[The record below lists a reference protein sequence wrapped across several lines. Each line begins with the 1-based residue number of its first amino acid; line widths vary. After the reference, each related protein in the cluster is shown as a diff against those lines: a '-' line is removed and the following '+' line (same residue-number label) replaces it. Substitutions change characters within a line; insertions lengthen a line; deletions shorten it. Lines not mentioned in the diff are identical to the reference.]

1 MQHPQETMANNHNL
15 KIISFNINGVLNPT
29 KRSKILSKMKKEN
42 AQIVLL
48 QETHLNST
56 EHEKLKRMGFSKV
69 YYSSYKS
76 GHRRGVAILL
86 SHRVPFEH
94 LSEIKD
100 KEGRYLLISGKI
112 EGVQITLL
120 NVYAPP
126 W

>member
-1 MQHPQETMANNHNL
+1 MADNHNL

-48 QETHLNST
+48 QEMHLNSNS

-76 GHRRGVAILL
+76 DHRRGVAILL
-86 SHRVPFEH
+86 SHRVPFEDI
-94 LSEIKD
+94 SEIKD
-100 KEGRYLLISGKI
+100 KKGRYLLISGKI
-112 EGVQITLL
+112 KGVQITRL

-126 W
+126 RK